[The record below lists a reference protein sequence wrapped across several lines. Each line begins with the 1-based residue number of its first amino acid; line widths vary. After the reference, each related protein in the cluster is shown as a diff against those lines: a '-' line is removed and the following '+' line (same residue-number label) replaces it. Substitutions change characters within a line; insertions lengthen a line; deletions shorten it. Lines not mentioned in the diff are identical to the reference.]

1 MIFNNKIA
9 KEIYHNNLSNRKL
22 KQRGYFKEKNIWIAF
37 DNSTED
43 LFTEEFTSEIEALLW
58 LNNFFENSEK
68 SSFDYLKIFKNLYF
82 SQKMGFIRIVINYN
96 QTKLVFLN

>member
-22 KQRGYFKEKNIWIAF
+22 KQRGYYKEKNIWIAF

-43 LFTEEFTSEIEALLW
+43 FITEEFTSEIGALLW
-58 LNNFFENSEK
+58 LNNLF
-68 SSFDYLKIFKNLYF
+68 KIQKNLPLIILKF
-82 SQKMGFIRIVINYN
+82 
-96 QTKLVFLN
+96 